1 MNEKLLHEVYV
12 HLTEELWYICTDFL
26 KDEKNAYWWQQ
37 FLKYNAF
44 CRARDNGYVRCDMM
58 WWAPTWFPD
67 HPLAWVS
74 AFKESLWWEKIE
86 QWGSYDL
93 VLNPRLYKCFDIYT
107 SARHKKH

>member
-1 MNEKLLHEVYV
+1 
-12 HLTEELWYICTDFL
+12 
-26 KDEKNAYWWQQ
+26 
-37 FLKYNAF
+37 
-44 CRARDNGYVRCDMM
+44 MM

-67 HPLAWVS
+67 HPLTGVS

-93 VLNPRLYKCFDIYT
+93 VLNSWLYKCFDMYT